1 MTLQSYPSSSDWNPI
16 FFHFYICL
24 FFILSSTLFPFF
36 HFSTL
41 FSHFHFIFS
50 LFFSH
55 FHFIFPLFSHFW
67 HRLSAFGDF
76 AIKKVL
82 HCYFWFVKT
91 LLIAEALWRSA
102 RSPWQHNFENHI
114 HAFHVC
120 SDSDHDSISLTN
132 SMDASEQ
139 NEYTTHSKYQ
149 LDNFLNWLLWGFDKS
164 HFEIEQ
170 ARSQLD
176 DEQQAAYPPKPY
188 RVRPCRLRA

>member
-1 MTLQSYPSSSDWNPI
+1 MTLQSYPSASDWNPI
-16 FFHFYICL
+16 FFHFYIFL
-24 FFILSSTLFPFF
+24 FFILSPIFFPFF
-36 HFSTL
+36 HFP
-41 FSHFHFIFS
+41 
-50 LFFSH
+50 LFFLIFILF
-55 FHFIFPLFSHFW
+55 FHSFPTSDT
-67 HRLSAFGDF
+67 DF
-76 AIKKVL
+76 LPLVISPLKKVL
-82 HCYFWFVKT
+82 RCYFWFVKT